1 MNWNRIGRQQ
11 VLAGLT
17 AVLAAAVVSS
27 RAGAAPLS
35 APPVV
40 SVSVTSGY
48 DYYSFEGS
56 GTALPDGSLS
66 VHDVAH
72 RDNDFDCDWSFSIDP
87 DPSIGGT
94 FKLTNL
100 ATTTQSFV
108 MSITL
113 PVAALFA
120 PTLMGGSVGT
130 ISLLD
135 SNGLGFVTQDGTAT
149 LETNGAIPLYQ
160 AQIDGNTVQP
170 LVGTLSLPAC
180 CGNGASASFGQVA
193 FGTPIPS
200 ANGPA
205 VNSNIGIH
213 VELTLTS
220 GDHAEI
226 PVFFRVEGQAPEP
239 ASLSLLGFAGAA
251 LVALRRR
258 LVS

>member
-1 MNWNRIGRQQ
+1 MNWNRIGRQ

-17 AVLAAAVVSS
+17 AVLAAGLMSS

-40 SVSVTSGY
+40 TVSVTSGY
-48 DYYSFEGS
+48 DYYAFEGAA
-56 GTALPDGSLS
+56 TTLPDGSLT
-66 VHDVAH
+66 VQDHPK
-72 RDNDFDCDWSFSIDP
+72 RDNDFDCDWKFTINP
-87 DPSIGGT
+87 DPSISGT

-100 ATTTQSFV
+100 ATSTQSFV

-113 PVAALFA
+113 PVAALIA
-120 PTLMGGSVGT
+120 PTQMGGSVGT
-130 ISLLD
+130 ITLLD
-135 SNGLGFVTQDGTAT
+135 SNGLGFVTQDGSAT
-149 LETNGAIPLYQ
+149 LETNGGVPLYQ
-160 AQIDGNTVQP
+160 AQIDGNTVTP
-170 LVGTLSLPAC
+170 LVGALSLPAC

-200 ANGPA
+200 ATGPA
-205 VNSNIGIH
+205 VNSSIGIH
-213 VELTLTS
+213 VELTLTA

-226 PVFFRVEGQAPEP
+226 PVLFRVEGQTPEP

-258 LVS
+258 LAA